1 MAGLATFD
9 VSPSTLL
16 TAPESTRKSAS
27 PLPIVTDSTLVLGP
41 QVFAGSLTTA
51 ASLTSTTTQSSETT
65 CVIVKPGR
73 HGYVPAGAC
82 NANWDYD
89 VNVELAILFTVIFG
103 ISFSVHLVQAAYFK
117 KFKLAW
123 PLLVGLAWELA
134 SFALRTTGAL
144 DQQNRPHAVAT
155 SVLGILAPVWVNAF
169 HYVLL
174 GRMVTVFVPDAKVF
188 RIQGSRI
195 ALAFVCLSVEVL
207 LLEGSAAILLSP
219 GNSADRRWT
228 GAKVMMAG
236 VACQQAYMVIFTAF
250 VARFQ
255 YRAVQLKKEKYP
267 LPMFRPWY
275 TTLITLY
282 LSLALMTARN
292 VFRLVQFAGGI
303 DVGDSSLASQE
314 WCFYVRIGG
323 PIDPASIRKRFF
335 LCPSLVDSNYQ

>member
-1 MAGLATFD
+1 MAGLSTFD

-16 TAPESTRKSAS
+16 TAPESTRGS
-27 PLPIVTDSTLVLGP
+27 PPTLSIATDSTLVLGA
-41 QVFAGSLTTA
+41 QVFAESLTT
-51 ASLTSTTTQSSETT
+51 SGLTSTTTQSSPTA
-65 CVIVKPGR
+65 CVTVKPGR
-73 HGYVPAGAC
+73 HGYVPAASC

-89 VNVELAILFTVIFG
+89 VTVELAILFTVLFG
-103 ISFSVHLVQAAYFK
+103 ISFSIHLVQAAYFK
-117 KFKLAW
+117 KFNLAW

-144 DQQNRPHAVAT
+144 DQQNRSHATAAL
-155 SVLGILAPVWVNAF
+155 VLSIIAPVWINVF

-188 RIQGSRI
+188 RVQGSRV

-219 GNSADRRWT
+219 GNSADRRRI

-236 VACQQAYMVIFTAF
+236 VACQQAYMVASAVFA
-250 VARFQ
+250 ARFH

-267 LPMFRPWY
+267 LPMFRPWS
-275 TTLITLY
+275 TTLATLY

-292 VFRLVQFAGGI
+292 VFRLVQFAGGL
-303 DVGDSSLASQE
+303 DVGDSSVVSQE

-323 PIDPASIRKRFF
+323 LIDPANSRRKEFLPLFRPSRF
-335 LCPSLVDSNYQ
+335 